1 MRKIKKIVDLSWEF
15 TAETPIYP
23 GDPEP
28 SVTVATTLENE
39 GYNLSTLV
47 MGTQT
52 GTHVDAPYHFS
63 NSGETIDNM
72 ELDFFLGEAVVVRV
86 TDKKADEAITLED
99 IEPYKEE
106 ICEGK
111 IVLFNT
117 NWYKTR
123 GTDEFFHHPY
133 VNGDVAKY
141 LVDNGVRFIGIDT
154 INADQTGGTE
164 FPVHDLFSEKRLM
177 IGENWAFFDQID
189 FERPYIIALPMK
201 LIGCDGSPERF
212 ADIADA
218 MGIEREE
225 SMSDEQYALKAV
237 EYVKALNRKLNIP
250 TIKEIKGITEER
262 FEAIAE
268 RSANNVLSNDNAR
281 KITKEDYL
289 ELLKKAYNE

>member
-133 VNGDVAKY
+133 VNGDV
-141 LVDNGVRFIGIDT
+141 
-154 INADQTGGTE
+154 
-164 FPVHDLFSEKRLM
+164 SEKRLM

-189 FERPYIIALPMK
+189 FERPYVIALPMK
-201 LIGCDGSPERF
+201 LIGCDGSPVR
-212 ADIADA
+212 
-218 MGIEREE
+218 
-225 SMSDEQYALKAV
+225 
-237 EYVKALNRKLNIP
+237 
-250 TIKEIKGITEER
+250 
-262 FEAIAE
+262 AIAVQWE
-268 RSANNVLSNDNAR
+268 
-281 KITKEDYL
+281 E
-289 ELLKKAYNE
+289 E

>member
-154 INADQTGGTE
+154 INADHIPIPAKQ
-164 FPVHDLFSEKRLM
+164 KRYSKSTD
-177 IGENWAFFDQID
+177 ENRRDNCEQPSGITPDFFRIH
-189 FERPYIIALPMK
+189 YSSSHCTAIALTGEPSHPISF
-201 LIGCDGSPERF
+201 IGS
-212 ADIADA
+212 A
-218 MGIEREE
+218 
-225 SMSDEQYALKAV
+225 
-237 EYVKALNRKLNIP
+237 
-250 TIKEIKGITEER
+250 ITYG
-262 FEAIAE
+262 
-268 RSANNVLSNDNAR
+268 RSKS
-281 KITKEDYL
+281 I
-289 ELLKKAYNE
+289 

>member
-1 MRKIKKIVDLSWEF
+1 
-15 TAETPIYP
+15 
-23 GDPEP
+23 
-28 SVTVATTLENE
+28 
-39 GYNLSTLV
+39 

-141 LVDNGVRFIGIDT
+141 LVDNGRGSVT
-154 INADQTGGTE
+154 IRNIIQNTL
-164 FPVHDLFSEKRLM
+164 FP
-177 IGENWAFFDQID
+177 
-189 FERPYIIALPMK
+189 
-201 LIGCDGSPERF
+201 
-212 ADIADA
+212 
-218 MGIEREE
+218 
-225 SMSDEQYALKAV
+225 
-237 EYVKALNRKLNIP
+237 
-250 TIKEIKGITEER
+250 
-262 FEAIAE
+262 
-268 RSANNVLSNDNAR
+268 
-281 KITKEDYL
+281 
-289 ELLKKAYNE
+289 LLKKVSKRMDIPFMWHNSNLESFESVKDESNKELASNKKVTLTEEQLKQLYDHPITGTERQIKKNHRN